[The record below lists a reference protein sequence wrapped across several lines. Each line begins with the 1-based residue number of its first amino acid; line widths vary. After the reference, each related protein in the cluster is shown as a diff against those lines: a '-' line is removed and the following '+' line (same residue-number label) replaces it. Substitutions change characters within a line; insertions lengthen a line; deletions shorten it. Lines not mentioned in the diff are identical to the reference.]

1 MIDVSFVLAAAV
13 LGTVVALALA
23 RWLLG
28 APRRRWRRIGLAA
41 GAMLVVSAVAAWRIS
56 KATAF
61 QLIGDPVVRVET
73 AQPVVALTF
82 DDGPSESDGPQVLD
96 VLRREAIHA
105 TFFVVGSELARH
117 RALGRDLVAAGHEL
131 GNHSYTHPRMLG
143 RSLDVMRR
151 EIEQT
156 DDEIRRA
163 GGRGPILFRP
173 PNGKRLVALPWLL
186 RAMDR
191 RAVLWDVAPDS
202 TDPDVAADAI
212 VAQVLA
218 DVRPGSIILLHV
230 MARSRATSRAALPG
244 VIHGLKQRGFRFVT
258 VRELLAIGAS

>member
-1 MIDVSFVLAAAV
+1 MLDLSFVLATAL
-13 LGTVVALALA
+13 LGTVVALRLA

-28 APRRRWRRIGLAA
+28 PPLRRWRRIVLAA
-41 GAMLVVSAVAAWRIS
+41 GAALMVSVCAAWRIS

-61 QLIGDPVVRVET
+61 QLLGDPMVRVDT

-82 DDGPSESDGPQVLD
+82 DDGPSASDGPQVLD
-96 VLRREAIHA
+96 ILRGEGIRA
-105 TFFVVGSELARH
+105 TFFVVGSELARL
-117 RALGRDLVAAGHEL
+117 RELGRDIIAAGHEL
-131 GNHSYTHPRMLG
+131 GNHSYTHQRMLG
-143 RSLDVMRR
+143 QSLDVMRR

-163 GGRGPILFRP
+163 GGRGPIVFRP
-173 PNGKRLVALPWLL
+173 PYGKRLLALPWLL

-202 TDPDVAADAI
+202 IDPDVAANAI
-212 VAQVLA
+212 VAHVLA

-230 MARSRATSRAALPG
+230 MAPSRATSRAALPG
-244 VIHGLKQRGFRFVT
+244 LIHGLKQRGYRFVT
-258 VRELLAIGAS
+258 VSELLAIGAS